1 MAAASVIYSAPGLLP
16 GPPSPQ
22 PELTSIENKL
32 KYIIQNRGIRVS
44 EFFQDYD
51 PLRSGYITS
60 EYNILRLV
68 ACIII
73 SRVSVSSLSGSE
85 SCTSSQR

>member
-68 ACIII
+68 ACINF
-73 SRVSVSSLSGSE
+73 
-85 SCTSSQR
+85 

>member
-16 GPPSPQ
+16 GPSSP
-22 PELTSIENKL
+22 PPALTAIENKL
-32 KYIIQNRGIRVS
+32 KYIIQNRGIRIS

-60 EYNILRLV
+60 EFNVYIYLLYMYMYICIL
-68 ACIII
+68 
-73 SRVSVSSLSGSE
+73 
-85 SCTSSQR
+85 